1 MKYFSIKLIMMALI
15 DNFIISTKLLSTPRK
30 IKGHE
35 IRATQNIK
43 LIIVLIKWLLSNIRY
58 IYIYLYFFLIY
69 LF

>member
-35 IRATQNIK
+35 IRATQNVK
-43 LIIVLIKWLLSNIRY
+43 LINVLIKWLLSNIRY
-58 IYIYLYFFLIY
+58 TFFLK
-69 LF
+69 